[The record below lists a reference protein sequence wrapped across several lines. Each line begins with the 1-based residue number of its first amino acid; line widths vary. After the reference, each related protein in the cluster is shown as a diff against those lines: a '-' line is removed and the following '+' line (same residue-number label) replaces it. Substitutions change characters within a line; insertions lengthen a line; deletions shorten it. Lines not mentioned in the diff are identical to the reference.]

1 MEREDMAKKCECKK
15 LEIRIKELENNLDA
29 FLIMNET
36 QRMKN
41 KDIVQLAELVAQN
54 SQLSVSQVI
63 DISNWR

>member
-1 MEREDMAKKCECKK
+1 MPKKCECKK

-36 QRMKN
+36 QKMKN

-54 SQLSVSQVI
+54 NQLSVSQVI